1 MEMKHQ
7 RTDFPA
13 ALTGLVVGGAF
24 VFVILYG
31 IVVLTNHHYAEEA
44 TASAATPAA
53 ATK

>member
-1 MEMKHQ
+1 MEMKQQ

-31 IVVLTNHHYAEEA
+31 IVVLTNHHYAAEA
-44 TASAATPAA
+44 TASTSTPAA